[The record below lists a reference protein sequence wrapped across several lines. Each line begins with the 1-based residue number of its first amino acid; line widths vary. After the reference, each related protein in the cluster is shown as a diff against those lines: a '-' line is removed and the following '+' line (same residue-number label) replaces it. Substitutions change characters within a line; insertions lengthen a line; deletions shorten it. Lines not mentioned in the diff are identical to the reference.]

1 MVEVPTAV
9 AVVNLGEGGP
19 GTVGSDSEV
28 AFGFRCSGP
37 LGWSLGS
44 GSTG

>member
-1 MVEVPTAV
+1 MPTAV
-9 AVVNLGEGGP
+9 AVVNLEEGGP
-19 GTVGSDSEV
+19 GTAGSVSEP

-44 GSTG
+44 G